1 MNVGRVR
8 LTATPRSIAV
18 SIDHERPGDAAV
30 LTLREAAVLRDEL
43 GRLLSREAQPEEE
56 GGGGIFD

>member
-8 LTATPRSIAV
+8 LTAAPHSIAV

-30 LTLREAAVLRDEL
+30 LTRREAAVLRDEL
-43 GRLLSREAQPEEE
+43 TRLLERPAEEE
-56 GGGGIFD
+56 DIFA